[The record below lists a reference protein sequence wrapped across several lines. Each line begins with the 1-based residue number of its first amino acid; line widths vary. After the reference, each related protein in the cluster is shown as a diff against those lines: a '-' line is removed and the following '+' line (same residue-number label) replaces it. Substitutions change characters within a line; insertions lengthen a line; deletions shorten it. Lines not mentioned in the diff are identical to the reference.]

1 MRLAFLADASLV
13 HTTRWVNA
21 LAARGHDCVLLS
33 VERGFGLD
41 ARFEPLP
48 PRAHLPRFAR
58 YSLAVPRAA
67 RILRAFAPDVVNAH
81 FLPNY
86 GWMAARAGLHPLV
99 LTALGSD
106 ILTVPQRSALHRWR
120 TRYVLA
126 HCDAVTSDAMMLT
139 QAIVAFGFPIDRILT
154 VPLGVEAERFAT
166 VAERPAAPIVILSTR
181 RLEPL
186 YDVATL
192 VRAFARLDASVRQRF
207 ELCIA
212 GNGSET
218 EPLQRQAAPVS
229 ARFLGWLSQ
238 TQLDAQLRA
247 AHLYVST
254 STSDSTSVSLLEAMA
269 AGCFPIVSD
278 IPANREWIASEAHGL
293 LFPCGDDA
301 ALAACIVRAG
311 ADPNLRARAQQ
322 LNRATIATRATW
334 EANLR
339 DVEALFERLHAG
351 RGANRP
357 GG

>member
-1 MRLAFLADASLV
+1 M
-13 HTTRWVNA
+13 
-21 LAARGHDCVLLS
+21 LLS
-33 VERGFGLD
+33 VERGSGLE

-48 PRAHLPRFAR
+48 ERAHLPRFAR
-58 YSLAVPRAA
+58 YSLAVPQAA
-67 RILRAFAPDVVNAH
+67 RVIRDFAPDVVNAH

-120 TRYVLA
+120 TRYVLS
-126 HCDAVTSDAMMLT
+126 HCDAITSDAAMLT
-139 QAIVAFGFPIDRILT
+139 QAIAAFGFPTDRILT
-154 VPLGVEAERFAT
+154 VPFGVEAERFA
-166 VAERPAAPIVILSTR
+166 VLAERPTAPLVILSTR

-192 VRAFARLDASVRQRF
+192 VRAFARLDAGTRQRF
-207 ELCIA
+207 ELRIA
-212 GNGSET
+212 GNGNET
-218 EPLQRQAAPVS
+218 DSLQRRAGPLS

-238 TQLDAQLRA
+238 PQLDAQLRA

-301 ALAACIVRAG
+301 ALAACIVRAA
-311 ADPNLRARAQQ
+311 ADSDLRVRAQQ
-322 LNRATIATRATW
+322 LNRATIAARATW

-339 DVEALFERLHAG
+339 EVEALFERLHDG